1 MEKMKDKIRELK
13 KRSNRW
19 GNEYRAMRLTQF
31 VRGWVNYFS
40 LADMKGLLKE
50 TDEWLRHKIR
60 TIYWKQWKK
69 VKTKFRELKKL
80 GAEEEKAWICANMRN
95 GNWYCGGYFVLQTA
109 FNNKKLREL
118 GYPTF
123 TELYLKVCEN

>member
-1 MEKMKDKIRELK
+1 MATDRQTPCLFYICAGLCK
-13 KRSNRW
+13 KGRK
-19 GNEYRAMRLTQF
+19 
-31 VRGWVNYFS
+31 
-40 LADMKGLLKE
+40 ADHAHYCQQE

-69 VKTKFRELKKL
+69 VKTKFKELKKL
-80 GAEEEKAWICANMRN
+80 GVEEEKAWICANMRN

-123 TELYLKVCEN
+123 TEFYLKECEN